1 MKPPIATLRLDVHII
16 SIYIDGLINVGLTLD
31 EYVEHVIAS
40 KSFWTHWDLLS
51 IQTNLYSYQNRK

>member
-16 SIYIDGLINVGLTLD
+16 SIYIDDLINVGLTLD
-31 EYVEHVIAS
+31 EYVENVIAL
-40 KSFWTHWDLLS
+40 KSFWTHWGLLS

>member
-16 SIYIDGLINVGLTLD
+16 SIYTDGLINVGLTLD

-40 KSFWTHWDLLS
+40 KSF
-51 IQTNLYSYQNRK
+51 